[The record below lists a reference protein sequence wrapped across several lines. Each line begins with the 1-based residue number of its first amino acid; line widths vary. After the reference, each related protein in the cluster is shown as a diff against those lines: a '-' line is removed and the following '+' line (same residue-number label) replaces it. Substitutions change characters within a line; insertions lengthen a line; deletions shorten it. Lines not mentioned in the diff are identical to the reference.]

1 MFFTKNFPAFLLVAL
16 NSITTTMPTAAE
28 LKAKFE
34 AEKAERQRREDEERA
49 KEAELLKEIA
59 ALEEAEKKAAEKKA
73 EEERLER
80 ERKLLEEARLALAAK
95 ELADK
100 KAAKERESALQTKTT
115 GVSRASSPVKTK
127 VVSSGEDGDC
137 WPCRSGKVKKVCV
150 FPP

>member
-1 MFFTKNFPAFLLVAL
+1 MFFSKKFLLFLFVAL
-16 NSITTTMPTAAE
+16 NSTITKMPTAAE

-49 KEAELLKEIA
+49 KEAEMLREIA
-59 ALEEAEKKAAEKKA
+59 ELEEAEKRAAEKA

-80 ERKLLEEARLALAAK
+80 ERRLLEEARLALAAK

-100 KAAKERESALQTKTT
+100 RAAKERESALQTKTT
-115 GVSRASSPVKTK
+115 GASRASSPVKTK
-127 VVSSGEDGDC
+127 VVVSVGDGIC
-137 WPCRSGKVKKVCV
+137 WPCKTKGKACV